1 MKQATSRVAQI
12 PGPPALR
19 CTSGMTMISEKY
31 DVSKIE
37 AKWQERWKA
46 ERIYAW
52 NPSEPREACYIVA
65 AATSLAQL
73 SQLGEKTE

>member
-1 MKQATSRVAQI
+1 
-12 PGPPALR
+12 
-19 CTSGMTMISEKY
+19 MISEKY